1 MSRGRPVRGGHHS
14 SDLFGKER
22 DKEVMNLPS
31 KKVGR
36 LPGNLEEFQSM
47 PSRDGNISSVDYCV
61 ARKIST
67 RARRRQKL
75 EGASYDTFSVQY
87 QKNNFYLYSLAG
99 ARKHKCPVGQP
110 PHKNFRPQ

>member
-1 MSRGRPVRGGHHS
+1 
-14 SDLFGKER
+14 
-22 DKEVMNLPS
+22 MNLPS

-36 LPGNLEEFQSM
+36 LPGNLKEFQSM

-87 QKNNFYLYSLAG
+87 QKNNFYLAG
-99 ARKHKCPVGQP
+99 ARKPMCARQG
-110 PHKNFRPQ
+110 FRRAIVMHQ